1 MSNNEENNKIEQVK
15 EAMQSVEEGA
25 KLAANLSA
33 GNIVGAAKNILKMM
47 KSKQVKKQLR
57 KRLIQALI
65 TALIPI
71 IIAGYFFGILNAMKK
86 AMINMFTEMKGFIG
100 KTWQWMID
108 DYWIKLDEKIEY
120 IIDADTGEMI
130 GAASDVTEEDLKT
143 ESGEARNIKSE
154 SYSIVDYYLREL
166 GNKGVSIEALRLLG
180 DDLDYSDEESL
191 LEDERTREMLEKYIA
206 EFVRADIITQEPH
219 KRRGK
224 TLVSEKNQNY
234 IDGGVYFYRT
244 KKEPE
249 IDESK
254 FVDGSYAEDN
264 ISVTDKDYKKMDF
277 MSYEKFQEKVEE
289 NDPSLRYYF
298 TIDPETSEVL
308 LAEITTI
315 EEVTAL
321 IPLDMGIFNEIA
333 GWFNQQFGK
342 TTEYHVEAIPT
353 PYKEYISKYT
363 MPYEFLI
370 NLCNITQNPEFVY
383 HVALLARDTNII
395 LAVQDNVTME
405 RETEETLTEQTSY
418 ISYTSSDVGT
428 ASENGKNSEKWRRVK
443 TTTTITPL
451 LMVDTADT
459 WSFYEEFEFTKNIE
473 GTLTETGPNVSEYTP
488 SGDILSYVPAHEE
501 MVTSYEGV
509 QIPQQIPEHW
519 EGTFTT
525 RTEVSTQLINTTTTF
540 NEPILKKSVE
550 KSKQFLG
557 LLRNDTGECEEDCF
571 EETAWRRQN
580 PKALKCVEESVFNK
594 DGINVA
600 YRIPNMTRMEEPL
613 RKVTKWN

>member
-1 MSNNEENNKIEQVK
+1 MSNNEENNRIKQVK
-15 EAMQSVEEGA
+15 ETVQAVEEGA
-25 KLAANLSA
+25 KLAASLAS
-33 GNIVGAAKNILKMM
+33 GNIIEAAKSALKLM
-47 KSKQVKKQLR
+47 KSKQFKKQL
-57 KRLIQALI
+57 KKKLIQILV

-71 IIAGYFFGILNAMKK
+71 MIAASFFGVLNALKK

-143 ESGEARNIKSE
+143 ESGEARNIKNE

-166 GNKGVSIEALRLLG
+166 GNKGVSMEALRLLG
-180 DDLDYSDEESL
+180 DDLDYSDVESL
-191 LEDERTREMLEKYIA
+191 LEDKRTREMLEKYIA

-224 TLVSEKNQNY
+224 ELVGEKNQNY
-234 IDGGVYFYRT
+234 VDGGVYFYRT
-244 KKEPE
+244 KKQAE

-254 FVDGSYAEDN
+254 FVNGSYAEDN
-264 ISVTDKDYKKMDF
+264 IPVTDKDYKQMDF
-277 MSYEKFQEKVEE
+277 MHYSEFLEKVEK

-298 TIDPETSEVL
+298 TIDPETNDVL
-308 LAEITTI
+308 LAEITKI

-321 IPLDMGIFNEIA
+321 IPLDMGIFNGIA
-333 GWFNQQFGK
+333 GWFNEQFGK
-342 TTEYHVEAIPT
+342 TTEYIVEAKRM

-370 NLCNITQNPEFVY
+370 NLCNVTQNPEFVY

-428 ASENGKNSEKWRRVK
+428 ASEDGKHLEKWRTVR
-443 TTTTITPL
+443 TTTTITPV

-473 GTLTETGPNVSEYTP
+473 GTLTETGPDVTEYTP
-488 SGDILSYVPAHEE
+488 SGNILSYVEARREI
-501 MVTSYEGV
+501 TSWQGV
-509 QIPQQIPEHW
+509 ESTTDIPEHW

-525 RTEVSTQLINTTTTF
+525 RTEVSTQLITTVTTF
-540 NEPILKKSVE
+540 NEPILKKSIE

-557 LLRNDTGECEEDCF
+557 LLRNDTGECPHDCF
-571 EETAWRRQN
+571 EERAWRAQL
-580 PKALKCVEESVFNK
+580 PKAVQCGQEAVFNK
-594 DGINVA
+594 DGINVK
-600 YRIPNMTRMEEPL
+600 YRIPNMTKVEEPI
-613 RKVTKWN
+613 RKIAKWD